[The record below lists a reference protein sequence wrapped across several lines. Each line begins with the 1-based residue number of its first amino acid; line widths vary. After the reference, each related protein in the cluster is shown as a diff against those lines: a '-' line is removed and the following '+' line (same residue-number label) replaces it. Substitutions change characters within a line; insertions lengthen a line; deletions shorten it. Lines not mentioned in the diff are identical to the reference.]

1 MGVVERNRTYDI
13 PFGSRVL
20 TMQVGVTVD
29 TVPSIKTPWKF
40 GEVEASIAM
49 DTGFV
54 VTGLPA
60 FELRFAVTD
69 ATTSGC

>member
-1 MGVVERNRTYDI
+1 
-13 PFGSRVL
+13 
-20 TMQVGVTVD
+20 MQVGVTVD